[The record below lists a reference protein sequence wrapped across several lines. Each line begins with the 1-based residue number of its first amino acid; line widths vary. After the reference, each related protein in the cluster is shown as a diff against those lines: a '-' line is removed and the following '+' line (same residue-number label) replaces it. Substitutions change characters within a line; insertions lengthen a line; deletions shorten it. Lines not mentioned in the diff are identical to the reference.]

1 MTTEV
6 DVDTIEAIY
15 EHGVLR
21 LLEKLDLEEGQRVR
35 VRVMRNQSVEEFLER
50 NPCFRPDP
58 LADGPTDL
66 SEKADEY
73 LYGPMVGDDD

>member
-1 MTTEV
+1 MRRGAHGA
-6 DVDTIEAIY
+6 IEAVY
-15 EHGVLR
+15 EGGVLR
-21 LLEKLDLEEGQRVR
+21 PVEKLDLEEGQRVW
-35 VRVMRNQSVEEFLER
+35 VRVFRNQSVEEFLER

-73 LYGPMVGDDD
+73 LYGPVIGDDD